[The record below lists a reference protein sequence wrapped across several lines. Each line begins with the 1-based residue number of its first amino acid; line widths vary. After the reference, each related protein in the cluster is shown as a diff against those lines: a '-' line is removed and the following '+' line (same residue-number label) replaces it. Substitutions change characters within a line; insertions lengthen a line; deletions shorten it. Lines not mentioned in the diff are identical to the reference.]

1 MATQPR
7 NPKSLANTIRTE
19 VYAKK
24 DAPTMLP
31 DATIDKLGLNEE
43 DILYIEVDEED
54 VLEPMDEARGGKDAY
69 DVLKGAIKQANGLV
83 SDLNNMH
90 VPDSDSV
97 AYEHPKRN
105 YKKEN
110 AATIKHLNKII
121 SLLNQVSKLVDNATG
136 SYKF

>member
-1 MATQPR
+1 M
-7 NPKSLANTIRTE
+7 KSKEEKTLYET
-19 VYAKK
+19 V
-24 DAPTMLP
+24 
-31 DATIDKLGLNEE
+31 NE
-43 DILYIEVDEED
+43 IIVNAGP
-54 VLEPMDEARGGKDAY
+54 EPMQLTTEAMSSLKKQRLKYQGAAGKDSYGIRDRAER
-69 DVLKGAIKQANGLV
+69 LATLLATNI
-83 SDLNNMH
+83 NNMP

-121 SLLNQVSKLVDNATG
+121 SLLNQVSKLVDKATG